1 MANLGGHVPSLK
13 STSGA
18 GFDFE
23 DRVAALFLVEM
34 LAGKPSMRPEWGV
47 AWQLRRQVADLNPH
61 DDIVL
66 NYQDVDGQGYQC
78 AVSSKSALVSTRD
91 GLTKETIA
99 EMWSV
104 FDSASFHAQDH
115 LCIACQPLGDDAEML
130 DRLLPR
136 SLQTPPEQFLSTLR
150 GEGEKRCHQT
160 FQHPTDE
167 TRQPASLMRRLVLRH
182 DFDFQQSHS
191 KAESEAIRL
200 CRSLLTSDDD
210 QNSLSREL
218 WQTLQ
223 SIAGSLREN
232 GGSRTIPELLNELKS
247 RFPLADAPNDRE
259 DWRHVRNI
267 TEASLAEVSEKLPT
281 GHQVARGS
289 DINII
294 QTYFDQQNIFA
305 IMGESGAGKSVLA
318 KLYAQGL
325 PKQSTEVIWLSQPDL
340 NRLKFTATKLVV
352 LISRCRRSQGLVV
365 LDGAENWHSTTDFSF
380 VHTLIDAV
388 GEITGWKILITC
400 QQYDWSRISTKL
412 ATPQRPNIHTHH
424 CASFSDLDIEFLSAA
439 SQKIRRLASHPRLR
453 DLIRKP
459 QMLRVMLEVPAEHEN
474 EMQFWTSEV
483 DIADWWWRERVCGGQ
498 VTSTEGTLAR
508 NLACKMADRL
518 EVELPENEA
527 DGYESALNKLIK
539 AGVLLH
545 TRRSTLRFVHDLY
558 TDWSRLRHLRQLGER
573 LIAFA
578 EKEIENPPWFRT
590 LSLLCQQFLERDE
603 DMEIWRNLVTPL
615 LPKLAKHEDEYS
627 GSRESPAHLRI
638 VDAALEA
645 LIRCSHP
652 SKALSDTSEVLLGDS
667 CTLLRRLIR
676 SMCHTATVPD
686 SVFAAMARQNFKL
699 PEAELESFGRISRL
713 PQFAVWEPMIEFL
726 AIHQERVVPTIAL
739 EVAAIMPM
747 FSTAMNYL
755 KECGHHPPLRWHEL
769 CGLALACGEHE
780 LRWEIE
786 DRWCPVR
793 KLGSRFGDPRAQIY
807 KAALLAADQCPD
819 RAAKLALKAA
829 GRIDWE
835 EGDLPKEYELE
846 WVGEMG
852 RKRYAP
858 LTSDTYQPPTW
869 EVYKPPAWEDGP
881 KRRVSEDFSKV
892 CLKGGALTALIQSK
906 PAVVV
911 ELVLAFAIEWPKE
924 NPERDSYN
932 PIERDHLEPRSTDW
946 YPPFWSQGPFMLF
959 LKRASSHA
967 LDLIVK
973 LTNFATDAHLLR
985 RYEQKTEGT
994 SLLIATQGG
1003 TVLWKGDA
1011 IVYTWSY
1018 SNGHHFVTSA
1028 LMALEKWLLDEVQ
1041 QKRSISSTVDCLFR
1055 HGTSVAFAGMLI
1067 SVGKAYADLFLDD
1080 LRPLLSIEQFYEC
1093 DEPGYVRSFLA
1104 GGTSSL
1110 LEPEFV
1116 SHIRHEWHSQKHH
1129 QVGLK
1134 EFCYE
1139 LIRTRPEFRP
1149 VFAEVSQTFRERA
1162 DQLDGKGKRSLLRL
1176 AWNLNFANWIETKH
1190 SDGQSGWHTNLPEEI
1205 LEPQDPVLN
1214 REFEIQDIVRQSVR
1228 AIQSRQS
1235 LDESLAAQWW
1245 DVFEQVSKWERKID
1259 PHSEE
1264 QVPPPDEALSALMAA
1279 LLCLGSEWLGKNPA
1293 KLDLI
1298 EATATSIMPDVC
1310 AAKNDFADRGK
1321 VDTEVL
1327 MALVVIRIW
1336 ASGRNPAVWRGYVGR
1351 FAMAY
1356 RYGVV
1361 KTLFSEACLLKKQ
1374 LGADFGGLCQLM
1386 LAYAEQ
1392 RGPKGM
1398 FPETISKNGPLLQ
1411 SWREQWGAKFAMG
1424 SCPDVPLD
1432 WGVCLGTDSRLP
1444 QNQVEDEHDAE
1455 SWGKPFKEKNPQR
1468 LDYGF
1473 DVGLVVAALDCVPT
1487 AELAINAAQNEANL
1501 SKDTDENLFAA
1512 LLKTLPDNFTPDS
1525 DKAPDAYKNEDAILR
1540 RIAIRT
1546 LVHDTPKEELPY
1558 WQRLLAKGPNS
1569 IEFVRSFAD
1578 ELKGEHPRL
1587 GISISKLQAVWT
1599 SMLDFLMVSNE
1610 WKPFDKPN
1618 KDDLWD
1624 DLLFIGRFMP
1634 SSPGEHFAPLI
1645 VSLAPY
1651 YHKTILALKP
1661 WGFRFQRYLQFFAS
1675 EAAIKPLT
1683 PEVIRWLHPV
1693 IMSPKGI
1700 NWKESRIRS
1709 ALSAIADEAWKHHR
1723 PAVRANADS
1732 FACFKSIVN
1741 SLAAMQDLVGIEIQS
1756 TLGRSG

>member
-1 MANLGGHVPSLK
+1 
-13 STSGA
+13 
-18 GFDFE
+18 
-23 DRVAALFLVEM
+23 
-34 LAGKPSMRPEWGV
+34 MRTEWGV

-200 CRSLLTSDDD
+200 CRSLLSSDDD

-380 VHTLIDAV
+380 VRTLIDAV
-388 GEITGWKILITC
+388 GEINGWKILITC
-400 QQYDWSRISTKL
+400 QQYDWSCISTKL
-412 ATPQRPNIHTHH
+412 ATPQRPNIHTHL
-424 CASFSDLDIEFLSAA
+424 CASFSDLDIEVLSAA
-439 SQKIRRLASHPRLR
+439 APKIQRLAIHPRLR
-453 DLIRKP
+453 ELMRKP
-459 QMLRVMLEVPAEHEN
+459 QILRVMLEAPADYEN
-474 EMQFWTSEV
+474 EMQFWTSEA

-508 NLACKMADRL
+508 NLACTMADRL
-518 EVELPENEA
+518 EVELSENKA
-527 DGYESALNKLIK
+527 DGYESAVNKLIH
-539 AGVLLH
+539 AGVLLPVKGGK
-545 TRRSTLRFVHDLY
+545 LRFVHDLY
-558 TDWSRLRHLRQLGER
+558 TDWSRLRQLRQLGDE
-573 LIAFA
+573 LFAFA
-578 EKEIENPPWFRT
+578 EKHIESPPWFRT

-603 DMEIWRNLVTPL
+603 DMELWRNLVTPL

-645 LIRCSHP
+645 LIRCSHS
-652 SKALSDTSEVLLGDS
+652 SKAFSNTSELLLGDS

-686 SVFAAMARQNFKL
+686 PVFAAMARQNFKL
-699 PEAELESFGRISRL
+699 PEAELESFERISRL
-713 PQFAVWEPMIEFL
+713 PQFTLWEPVIGFL
-726 AIHQERVVPTIAL
+726 AIHQNQVVPIIAL
-739 EVAAIMPM
+739 ELSEIMPM
-747 FSTAMNYL
+747 FSKVMGYL
-755 KECGHHPPLRWHEL
+755 KEGGHLTPHWWPSLCEL
-769 CGLALACGEHE
+769 AVACGEYE

-786 DRWCPVR
+786 DRWCPSR
-793 KLGSRFGDPRAQIY
+793 RLSPRFGYPREQIY
-807 KAALLAADQCPD
+807 KATLLAGDQCPD
-819 RAAKLALKAA
+819 RVAKLALKAA
-829 GRIDWE
+829 GRLDWE
-835 EGDLPKEYELE
+835 KDDLPEEYELE
-846 WVGEMG
+846 WAGKTG
-852 RKRYAP
+852 RKRYAS

-869 EVYKPPAWEDGP
+869 EVYQPPAWEYGP
-881 KRRVSEDFSKV
+881 KRRVSEDFGTA
-892 CLKGGALTALIQSK
+892 CLKGDALAALIQSK

-911 ELVLAFAIEWPKE
+911 ELVLAFAIKWPKE
-924 NPERDSYN
+924 NQKQRSHDT
-932 PIERDHLEPRSTDW
+932 IEEDYGLELNSHDW
-946 YPPFWSQGPFMLF
+946 YPPLWSHGPFMLLF
-959 LKRASSHA
+959 KHAPSHA
-967 LDLIVK
+967 LDLIVR
-973 LTNFATDAHLLR
+973 LVNFATDGHLSR
-985 RYEQKTEGT
+985 CYDRNADGT
-994 SLLIATQGG
+994 SLLIATQAG
-1003 TVLWKGDA
+1003 TTSWKGDA
-1011 IVYTWSY
+1011 NVYTWSY
-1018 SNGHHFVTSA
+1018 NNGHNFVVSA
-1028 LMALEKWLLDEVQ
+1028 LMALEKWLLHEVQ
-1041 QKRSISSTVDCLFR
+1041 QKHAISSTVDYLYR
-1055 HGTSVAFAGMLI
+1055 HGSSVAFASLLI
-1067 SVGKAYADLFLDD
+1067 SVGKAYPDLFLND

-1093 DEPGYVRSFLA
+1093 DNPGYVRGFLS
-1104 GGTSSL
+1104 GGAPSWM
-1110 LEPEFV
+1110 EPEFV
-1116 SHIRHEWHSQKHH
+1116 AQIRHEWHSQKHH
-1129 QVGLK
+1129 QVGLT
-1134 EFCYE
+1134 EFCYG
-1139 LIRTRPEFRP
+1139 LIRTRPEFRLI
-1149 VFAEVSQTFRERA
+1149 FAEVSRAFRERA
-1162 DQLDGKGKRSLLRL
+1162 DQLNDKGKRSLLRL

-1190 SDGQSGWHTNLPEEI
+1190 PDGQSGWHTNLPEEI

-1214 REFEIQDIVRQSVR
+1214 REFEIQDIVKQSVQ
-1228 AIQSRQS
+1228 AIQSRQP
-1235 LDESLAAQWW
+1235 LNESLATQWW
-1245 DVFEQVSKWERKID
+1245 NVFEQVSKWGREID
-1259 PHSEE
+1259 PSSEE
-1264 QVPPPDEALSALMAA
+1264 QMPSPDEAIASLMAV
-1279 LLCLGSEWLGKNPA
+1279 LLCLGSDWLDKNPA

-1298 EATATSIMPDVC
+1298 ESTATSIMPDVC
-1310 AAKNDFADRGK
+1310 AAKNDFADHGK
-1321 VDTEVL
+1321 IDTEVF

-1336 ASGRNPAVWRGYVGR
+1336 ASGRNPTVWRGYVGR

-1356 RYGVV
+1356 RYGAV
-1361 KTLFSEACLLKKQ
+1361 KILFSEAYLLKKQ
-1374 LGADFGGLCQLM
+1374 LGAYFGGLCQLM

-1398 FPETISKNGPLLQ
+1398 FPETISKNGPSLQ
-1411 SWREQWGAKFAMG
+1411 SWREQWGAKFTTG
-1424 SCPDVPLD
+1424 LCPDVPVD
-1432 WGVCLGTDSRLP
+1432 WGVCLGTDARLP
-1444 QNQVEDEHDAE
+1444 QIRIEDEHDAE
-1455 SWGKPFKEKNPQR
+1455 TWGKPFKDKNPQR

-1473 DVGLVVAALDCVPT
+1473 DVGLVVAALDCIPS
-1487 AELAINAAQNEANL
+1487 ADLSINAAQNEANL

-1512 LLKTLPDNFTPDS
+1512 LLKTLPDNFTPNS

-1540 RIAIRT
+1540 RIAIRI

-1558 WQRLLAKGPNS
+1558 WKRLLAKGPNS
-1569 IEFVRSFAD
+1569 IEFVRSFAN
-1578 ELKGEHPRL
+1578 ELKSEHRRL

-1599 SMLDFLMVSNE
+1599 SMLDFLLASNE

-1675 EAAIKPLT
+1675 GAAIKPLT

-1709 ALSAIADEAWKHHR
+1709 ALSAIADEAWKLHR
-1723 PAVRANADS
+1723 PAVRANAEA
-1732 FACFKSIVN
+1732 FACFKAIVTA
-1741 SLAAMQDLVGIEIQS
+1741 LAAMQDPVGIEIQS